1 MVMVMFMV
9 MVIMVNQNAF
19 KVSAGGH
26 LYGIHIMDGLE
37 ELVENYVVT

>member
-9 MVIMVNQNAF
+9 MVIMVNHNAF

-26 LYGIHIMDGLE
+26 LYEIHIMDGMV